1 MHTFQVLTLSFFNL
15 CRFRLKPQDLPAST
29 VLLGLTLLFYT
40 LTSVVLSLVHV
51 SLPQAMLSSLV
62 ETLLLVALV
71 SSLLLITHH
80 FGRIIQTL
88 TALAGADSVFGILSG
103 LPMFWLHSASLNHSD
118 MTIPLLLLLA
128 LIIWS
133 LVVYAHVLRHALEV
147 SFFTSFVL
155 SLMIFILMTDALI
168 LLFPSAS

>member
-15 CRFRLKPQDLPAST
+15 CRFHLKPQDLPTST
-29 VLLGLTLLFYT
+29 VLLGLTLLLYT
-40 LTSVVLSLVHV
+40 LTNIILSLAHV

-62 ETLLLVALV
+62 ETSLLIALV
-71 SSLLLITHH
+71 SSLLYVTHH
-80 FGRIIQTL
+80 PGRIIQSL
-88 TALAGADSVFGILSG
+88 TALAGADSVLGMLSG
-103 LPMFWLHSASLNHSD
+103 PPMLWLHSANLNHSD

-133 LVVYAHVLRHALEV
+133 LAVYAHVLRHALEV
-147 SFFTSFVL
+147 SFVTGLVL

>member
-1 MHTFQVLTLSFFNL
+1 MHTFKVIILSFFKL
-15 CRFRLKPQDLPAST
+15 CRFHLKPQDLPVST
-29 VLLGLTLLFYT
+29 VLLSLTLLFYT
-40 LTSVVLSLVHV
+40 FTSVVLSLAHV

-71 SSLLLITHH
+71 SSLLFITHH

-88 TALAGADSVFGILSG
+88 TALAGADSVLGILSG
-103 LPMFWLHSASLNHSD
+103 PPMFWLHSASLNHSD

-133 LVVYAHVLRHALEV
+133 LVVYAHILRHALEV
-147 SFFTSFVL
+147 SLFTSFVL
-155 SLMIFILMTDALI
+155 SLMIFILMTDALT